1 MRPRLLILLL
11 ALVATPVAAQGVRG
25 VVVTRDTVAVS
36 GAVVALVDSAGT
48 VGASG
53 LTDAFGR
60 FDLRAPRRGTWRLR
74 TEAVGYARVLSLP
87 MVLAVAEIQEREVH
101 LVDATRRLGL
111 VEVRDRLQCDV
122 RPAEGT
128 QVALL
133 WDEARKSL
141 AAAQLSAERAAPL
154 AFDFDEIEYDST
166 LARVRAATRITV
178 TGRAEQGFRSDA
190 PKALRELGY
199 ARRIDTTSVY
209 YGPDARV
216 LLSEEFASTHCFR
229 LVADDPTSVRR
240 VGLAFA
246 PVRTTPERLEVT
258 GVLWIDRESY
268 ALDRVEFNYVPLLS
282 ADLPDSTF
290 GGRVRFRRMP
300 SGHLI
305 AAQWVLRMPV
315 FAAEADQRVARA
327 GQTSQMLIR
336 PEQRERIAGMKV
348 ARGTVRAF
356 DAPPEPLPP
365 ITVPPRRGGGA
376 PSCAGSTPVAGNSG
390 SLVGDVHDARDRGV
404 AGARVRASWHQN
416 VGLGGR
422 MTFREQWVE
431 SGTDA
436 QGRYALCALPRG
448 VPLSVTARTNNSVSA
463 PARAFLPTGPA
474 PALDLELKP
483 VPRGAATAAAGGAV
497 HARLTGTADRPLANV
512 SVRVFPSRETV
523 STDSLGEFHFEGL
536 EPGMR
541 DFFVRR
547 VGYAPTMVSIEVS
560 AGDTARVVVP
570 LVASVQTLAPVTV
583 EARVSSLNL
592 GGFELRREGKIGGG
606 TFIGREE
613 IRARENS
620 SMQTLLRTFG
630 RVFVEES
637 PSGGDIRVY
646 GRGGVNPLYNDR
658 CAMRMMVDA
667 VLMPDDSPL
676 SMLPP
681 LNEIAGIEIYQ
692 ASGAIPPQ
700 FSYAA
705 PKCGLLIVWTRDGSQ
720 P

>member
-1 MRPRLLILLL
+1 
-11 ALVATPVAAQGVRG
+11 
-25 VVVTRDTVAVS
+25 
-36 GAVVALVDSAGT
+36 
-48 VGASG
+48 
-53 LTDAFGR
+53 
-60 FDLRAPRRGTWRLR
+60 
-74 TEAVGYARVLSLP
+74 
-87 MVLAVAEIQEREVH
+87 
-101 LVDATRRLGL
+101 
-111 VEVRDRLQCDV
+111 
-122 RPAEGT
+122 
-128 QVALL
+128 
-133 WDEARKSL
+133 
-141 AAAQLSAERAAPL
+141 
-154 AFDFDEIEYDST
+154 
-166 LARVRAATRITV
+166 
-178 TGRAEQGFRSDA
+178 
-190 PKALRELGY
+190 
-199 ARRIDTTSVY
+199 
-209 YGPDARV
+209 
-216 LLSEEFASTHCFR
+216 
-229 LVADDPTSVRR
+229 
-240 VGLAFA
+240 
-246 PVRTTPERLEVT
+246 
-258 GVLWIDRESY
+258 
-268 ALDRVEFNYVPLLS
+268 
-282 ADLPDSTF
+282 
-290 GGRVRFRRMP
+290 
-300 SGHLI
+300 
-305 AAQWVLRMPV
+305 
-315 FAAEADQRVARA
+315 
-327 GQTSQMLIR
+327 
-336 PEQRERIAGMKV
+336 V

-376 PSCAGSTPVAGNSG
+376 PSCEGTAPVAGNSG

-431 SGTDA
+431 SGTDG

-448 VPLSVTARTNNSVSA
+448 VPLSVTARTDRATSA

-474 PALDLELKP
+474 PALDLELRP
-483 VPRGAATAAAGGAV
+483 TPRAATSTAAPGAV

-512 SVRVFPSRETV
+512 TVRVFPSRETV

-547 VGYAPTMVSIEVS
+547 VGYAPTMLSIEVS

-570 LVASVQTLAPVTV
+570 LVASIQTLAPVTI
-583 EARVSSLNL
+583 EARVTSLNL

-613 IRARENS
+613 IRERENS

-705 PKCGLLIVWTRDGSQ
+705 PKCGLIILWTRDGST